1 MDKVDFQAFSCFV
14 SFFWLYIDVNLG
26 WAFFW
31 SGSRTF
37 MSAFG
42 FLLSGSH
49 TFLSAF
55 DSLWS
60 GSHTFL
66 SASAFLSSGFHT
78 FMSAFGFL
86 SSGSYTF
93 MSASAFLSSG
103 FSSPWSTFDSLSSG
117 FSPLWSESPILWVLF
132 ERIPSTLDHFCTPS
146 GESHTLMSAP
156 SKLSSES
163 FFNKKSKAHPRYVGW
178 ALQSL
183 YAVFFSNISKRN
195 KDFNVTLQVFKCS
208 RCVSAI
214 FAI

>member
-55 DSLWS
+55 D
-60 GSHTFL
+60 
-66 SASAFLSSGFHT
+66 FLSSGFHT
-78 FMSAFGFL
+78 FMSASAFL
-86 SSGSYTF
+86 SSGFHTF

-103 FSSPWSTFDSLSSG
+103 FSSPWSTFDSLSSE

-146 GESHTLMSAP
+146 SESHTLMSAP

-163 FFNKKSKAHPRYVGW
+163 FFNKKNLKLIHVMSDELY
-178 ALQSL
+178 SL
-183 YAVFFSNISKRN
+183 
-195 KDFNVTLQVFKCS
+195 
-208 RCVSAI
+208 
-214 FAI
+214 